1 MIKSIA
7 FIAYPAKDV
16 QASRRFY
23 EGVLGLKMTHE
34 FGGMWFEYDLG
45 DATFALCSADADH
58 PVPVKGAVVGFE
70 VTDLDSEVTRL
81 KQSGVKFKNEVGDTP
96 VCRFIIALDP
106 DGSEVMLHQRKA

>member
-16 QASRRFY
+16 QVSRRFY
-23 EGVLGLKMTHE
+23 EDTLGLKMTHE

-45 DATFALCSADADH
+45 DATFALCCADEDHSA
-58 PVPVKGAVVGFE
+58 PVKGAIVSFE
-70 VTDLDSEVTRL
+70 VTDLDDEVARL
-81 KQSGVKFKNEVGDTP
+81 KQKGARFKNDVVDTP
-96 VCRFIIALDP
+96 VCRFIVVLDP